1 MALLPST
8 AAVAVFMTVLSR
20 SVVEKVCWSRL
31 MCSELGENAG
41 SVQSEN
47 PSTYILRIV
56 LLFCTPGFWRNLAK
70 KLSQYDKKFFAPR

>member
-70 KLSQYDKKFFAPR
+70 KVISLL